1 MAPDVAEIRFRRT
14 ATMRQLPIPSTI
26 GDVEALRPFL
36 NTGSEEWRWQL
47 LLTWLLFTFQP
58 MGPFPVLVLQ
68 GEQGCAKSTTA
79 RALRALIDPSQ
90 APLRLPP
97 HDARDLFASTK
108 SSWVLAFDN
117 LSGMPGWLSDC
128 LCCLATG
135 TAQSK
140 RALYTDDEEHLIEA
154 TRPVIVNGIDDMTAR
169 PDFASRALAVDL
181 PQIKDE
187 RRQEEATFWKQFYA
201 AQPTILGGLLSTVAS
216 ILAIRNEVKLT
227 SKPGMADFARF
238 GVAAERV
245 LGWPNGAFLAA
256 YQTSQ
261 ADSATVTLESDLVAL
276 AVHRF
281 MNDAELD
288 LDVWEDTATTLLP
301 RLVARLAPGQDR
313 DRGWPRN
320 ASQLGNHL
328 RRCAPI
334 LRRFGIEAEQ
344 LRSHGERRWRLERKH
359 SEGSGKRPA
368 PPAPVQEPKQI
379 RLVGPDGEGVA
390 VRALACSR
398 RHPDAD
404 GVPEGAGGVPPTAS
418 SLHRRDGA
426 EGAGQDGP
434 LLSQSEEEQ
443 ETGGPDSG
451 DSSEEGQP

>member
-1 MAPDVAEIRFRRT
+1 V
-14 ATMRQLPIPSTI
+14 
-26 GDVEALRPFL
+26 
-36 NTGSEEWRWQL
+36 
-47 LLTWLLFTFQP
+47 
-58 MGPFPVLVLQ
+58 
-68 GEQGCAKSTTA
+68 
-79 RALRALIDPSQ
+79 LRALVDPSQ

-97 HDARDLFASTK
+97 RDEDKLIVSAK

-117 LSGMPGWLSDC
+117 LSGMPTWLSDC
-128 LCCLATG
+128 LCGLATG

-140 RALYTDDEEHLIEA
+140 RALYTDDEEHIIEA

-187 RRQEEATFWKQFYA
+187 RRREEATFWEQFYA
-201 AQPTILGGLLSTVAS
+201 AQPSILGGALSAVAG
-216 ILAIRNEVKLT
+216 ILAIRNDVKLP
-227 SKPGMADFARF
+227 SKPRMADFARF
-238 GVAAERV
+238 GVAAEQV
-245 LGWPNGAFLAA
+245 LKWPSGAFLAA

-288 LDVWEDTATTLLP
+288 LDVWEDTATALLT

-320 ASQLGNHL
+320 ASQLGNRL

-334 LRRFGIEAEQ
+334 LRRFGIDAEQ
-344 LRSHGERRWRLERKH
+344 LRSHGERGWRLERKP
-359 SEGSGKRPA
+359 SEGSGKRPS
-368 PPAPVQEPKQI
+368 PPAPVQKPEQI
-379 RLVGPDGEGVA
+379 CLVGTNGEGDA
-390 VRALACSR
+390 RRSLTSSH

-404 GVPEGAGGVPPTAS
+404 EVPAGAGRVPPTTG
-418 SLHRRDGA
+418 SLPRRDGA

-434 LLSQSEEEQ
+434 FLSYSEKEQ
-443 ETGGPDSG
+443 EAGGPDSG
-451 DSSEEGQP
+451 DSSDGVQS